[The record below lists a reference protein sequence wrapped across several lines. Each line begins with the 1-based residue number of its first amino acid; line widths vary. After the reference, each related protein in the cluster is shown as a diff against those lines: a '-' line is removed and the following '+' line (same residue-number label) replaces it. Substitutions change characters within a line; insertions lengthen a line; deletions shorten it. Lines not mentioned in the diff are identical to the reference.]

1 VELHI
6 TVELGSNMKTVDG
19 ECGDVAAGSP
29 GLGAARTGR
38 ETRAG
43 LGVGVGSTRDTF
55 SGGCTREFG
64 VITLA
69 EGVGA
74 SESAE
79 RKVAVGAE

>member
-6 TVELGSNMKTVDG
+6 TVELGSNVKAVDG
-19 ECGDVAAGSP
+19 ESGDVAAGST
-29 GLGAARTGR
+29 GLGAGRTAR

-43 LGVGVGSTRDTF
+43 AGVGVGSTRDTF
-55 SGGCTREFG
+55 SGGCAREFG

-79 RKVAVGAE
+79 RKVTVGAE